1 MRERKKPSQ
10 SWMERTRYEFE
21 HEDELLTERLEK
33 LKEIRHHKAFIAGW
47 EEGFSKACEMLH
59 DFAKT
64 VYEMRKTQGDFSIL
78 NGRITYK
85 VNNAVKVDKDEYLKH
100 AELMNQMVALEDKVD
115 AWIRENYDYF
125 ETDYKEE

>member
-59 DFAKT
+59 DFA
-64 VYEMRKTQGDFSIL
+64 VLVSRMRKKQWNADMISGEEDMDFIDMVFVEQ
-78 NGRITYK
+78 RE
-85 VNNAVKVDKDEYLKH
+85 AEREVDT
-100 AELMNQMVALEDKVD
+100 
-115 AWIRENYDYF
+115 WIRENYPHLMED
-125 ETDYKEE
+125 